1 MELQSFSHSA
11 VVRTPFPGEHRMSR
25 LTRLGSYAGSVAALL
40 LLLAAGHPL
49 GAQGTIS
56 GTITGADPTRPGEP
70 ARPLAQ
76 ARIVVVNTLLT
87 ATANDEGKF
96 TLRNVPPGS
105 VAIMAMHVGY
115 QSLRKTVTATSGS
128 ITAVDFHLAVAVV
141 QLQEVVTTATGQQR
155 RIELGN
161 SITTLGDVG
170 RKVEEMKVGSVTDLL
185 TAKAPGVVV
194 LPGAMLGGAPSVRIR
209 GTSSI
214 SLNNSPIYVV
224 DGVRYSADATAGSST
239 NFSLLNSLN
248 PEEIQ
253 DIEIVKGPSAA
264 TLYGTQAA
272 NGVVVI
278 TTRKGR
284 AGAARWNYFA
294 EMGSVQDRNN
304 YPTMYMNWGHS
315 PGSTTPIRCQLA
327 LQSTSAAQGGTPC
340 TTDSLTH
347 YLLLRDPAR
356 TFISDGQ
363 TKSYGANVSGG
374 NEALRYFMSFDG
386 ADEFAPIKMPAFEQ
400 QRFADAKVPVKSDW
414 IRPLAQQKL
423 NFRTNL
429 NATMSPKLDIGVSMG
444 FNKSNN
450 RIMPTDAQFEAL
462 YYTGLQNY
470 GFVGPGPGKITTTAE
485 AGTPLNEYYQYT
497 PGDVMQE
504 SNKQDLQRFL
514 GSVNA
519 LWRPFSWMQNDATVG
534 MDLASYDYYRICRLN
549 ECPTATLRLGR
560 VDDNRNMQRNFSTK
574 LSSTVNYDLRSWMNT
589 KTTVGADYNNIENDF
604 LQTTGSTLPPGGN
617 NVGAAS
623 TRNAVNRQPTVVKTL
638 GFFVQ
643 EQVALRDRLF
653 LTAAVRTDQ
662 NSAFGSNFQKVVYP
676 KLSASWLVSDESF
689 FPQRKWLQSLRVR
702 GAFGASGVQPGSTS
716 ALVTFTAS
724 SSNLPQRTAATGGTN
739 TPSLV
744 ANQPGLPDLKPET
757 SKEYETG
764 FEAQLFDGRAHVD
777 YTYYR
782 RQSHDALISV
792 PIAPSTGASLL
803 TVLQNVGSIR
813 NSGHEVQ
820 ITGQIMDRPNFGWDI
835 TLNGSHNT
843 NVVVDLGVDPATNAR
858 RIIGN
863 GATGTQQREGL
874 PINGQWYRP
883 YTYADV
889 NKDGVL
895 QWNKDDALSEVHVDS
910 ALAFKGV
917 TSPKDIFSI
926 QNGFDLFKHKL
937 RLNMSFDYKGGF
949 NVQDGANNFQC
960 NTDPR
965 ACAETQD
972 PKSPLAEQARNIAKT
987 YGSNIGG
994 TNYKTAGGY
1003 FMNGQFWRFREFSAV
1018 YQLPAMATKYLR
1030 AQNGSNFVLSL
1041 RNIHHW
1047 TGFTDVDPEVNQGLS
1062 QNDNQSNFQSAPPPT
1077 YVTLRF
1083 NLKY

>member
-1 MELQSFSHSA
+1 MPRIPRWRSLPA
-11 VVRTPFPGEHRMSR
+11 VLFT
-25 LTRLGSYAGSVAALL
+25 LLVAAV
-40 LLLAAGHPL
+40 HPL
-49 GAQGTIS
+49 IAQGTIQ
-56 GTITGADPTRPGEP
+56 GTITGGDP
-70 ARPLAQ
+70 ARPLGQ
-76 ARIVVVNTLLT
+76 ARVVIVNSLLT
-87 ATANDEGKF
+87 ATADDQGKF
-96 TLRNVPPGS
+96 ILRNVPPGS
-105 VAIMAMHVGY
+105 VAVQVMNVGY
-115 QSLRKTVTATSGS
+115 QSLRKTVTATAGS
-128 ITAVDFHLAVAVV
+128 ITNVEFNLSVAVV
-141 QLQEVVTTATGQQR
+141 TLQEVVTTATGQQR
-155 RIELGN
+155 RVELGN
-161 SITTLGDVG
+161 AITTLGDVG
-170 RKVEEMKVGSVTDLL
+170 KKVEEMKFSTVADLF

-214 SLNNSPIYVV
+214 TLGNSPIYVV
-224 DGVRYSADATAGSST
+224 DGVRFSADATSGSST
-239 NFSLLNSLN
+239 SFSLLNSLN

-278 TTRKGR
+278 TTKKGR

-304 YPTMYMNWGHS
+304 YPSMYMNWGHT
-315 PGSTTPIRCQLA
+315 PAAPTTPVRCQLA
-327 LQSTSAAQGGTPC
+327 LQSTPAAQGGTPC
-340 TTDSLTH
+340 QTDSLTH
-347 YLLLRDPAR
+347 YLLLRDPER
-356 TFISDGQ
+356 TFIADGM
-363 TKSYGANVSGG
+363 TKSYGINVSGG
-374 NEALRYFMSFDG
+374 NEALRYFISFDG
-386 ADEFAPIKMPAFEQ
+386 ADQTGPIKMPGYEQ
-400 QRFADAKVPVKSDW
+400 QRFADAHIPVRFDW
-414 IRPLAQQKL
+414 IRPLAEQKV

-470 GFVGPGPGKITTTAE
+470 GFRGPGPGKITTTAE
-485 AGTPLNEYYQYT
+485 AGVPLNEYYQYA

-504 SNKQDLQRFL
+504 LNKQDLQRFL

-534 MDLASYDYYRICRLN
+534 MDLASYNYYRICRLN

-560 VDDNRNMQRNFSTK
+560 VDDNRTMQRNFSTK
-574 LSSTVNYDLRSWMNT
+574 VSSTMSYDVRSWANLKST
-589 KTTVGADYNNIENDF
+589 FGADYNNIEGDQ
-604 LQTTGSTLPPGGN
+604 LTTTGSTLPPGGN
-617 NVGAAS
+617 NVAAAS
-623 TRNAVNRQPTVVKTL
+623 TRNASNRQPTVVKTL
-638 GFFVQ
+638 GFFWQ
-643 EQVALRDRLF
+643 EQLGLRDRLF

-676 KLSASWLVSDESF
+676 KLSGSWIVSDESF
-689 FPQRKWLQSLRVR
+689 FPSYKWLNQLRVR
-702 GAFGASGVQPGSTS
+702 AAFGASGVQPGSTA
-716 ALVTFTAS
+716 ALVTFTAAAV
-724 SSNLPQRTAATGGTN
+724 NLPQRTTATGGTN
-739 TPSLV
+739 TPGLV
-744 ANQPGLPDLKPET
+744 AAQPGLPNLKPET

-764 FEAQLFDGRAHVD
+764 FEARMFDSRVNFD

-782 RQSHDALISV
+782 RQSYDALISV
-792 PIAPSTGASLL
+792 PLAPSTAASQLS
-803 TVLQNVGSIR
+803 VLQNVGSIR
-813 NSGHEVQ
+813 NSGHEV
-820 ITGQIMDRPNFGWDI
+820 TVNTQIMDRPNFGWDI
-835 TLNGSHNT
+835 TFNASHNT
-843 NVVVDLGVDPATNAR
+843 NLVVNLGLDPSTGKR
-858 RIIGN
+858 RIIGL
-863 GATGTQQREGL
+863 GATTEQREGM

-883 YTYADV
+883 YTYNDA

-895 QWNKDDALSEVHVDS
+895 QWNSTDALSEVHVDT
-910 ALAFKGV
+910 ALVFKGV
-917 TSPKDIFSI
+917 TSPRDIVSI
-926 QNGFDLFKHKL
+926 AQGFDLLKHRL
-937 RLNMSFDYKGGF
+937 RLNFSFDYKGGF

-987 YGSNIGG
+987 YGSNVGG

-1003 FMNGQFWRFREFSAV
+1003 FMNGQFWRWREFSAV
-1018 YQLPAMATKYLR
+1018 YQLPTMLLKKVG
-1030 AQNGSNFVLSL
+1030 AQNGSSLVFAL

-1047 TGFTDVDPEVNQGLS
+1047 TGFTDIDPEVNNGLG